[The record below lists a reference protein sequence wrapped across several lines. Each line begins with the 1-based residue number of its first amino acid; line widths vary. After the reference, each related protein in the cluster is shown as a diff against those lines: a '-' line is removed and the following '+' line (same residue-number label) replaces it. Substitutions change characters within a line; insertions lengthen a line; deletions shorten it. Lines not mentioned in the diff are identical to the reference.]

1 MEFPPTKTYARTVA
15 VHTRDEI
22 RPRRIQ
28 WHYQRDAFQRD
39 QAIARDDKRRK
50 DGVHIKVLTYK
61 LAQSL
66 PAEEPPLRTPKDPL
80 ATEPSDANYGP
91 QQVSGD
97 TWKQRTRRDL
107 ACMDQELAR
116 PWDYQPTPQAIV
128 TARKSR
134 TDQATTKDKTPLAVD
149 IRMISANGFQL
160 DMRQPGV
167 EVFSITLDGLDRMIE
182 DKKRDR
188 EPKPDETDEYLR
200 QKIPPALHSYLDFFS
215 KKDSDTLAPHRA
227 IDHKIELTEENT
239 LGFCHLNK
247 HSLEELSSMREY
259 LASNLAKGFVI
270 SSKAPFASPVLF
282 ARKSDGSLQ
291 FCVDY
296 RKLNALTKKNR
307 YPLLLID
314 ETLARLSKA
323 KIFTK
328 LDIRQAFH
336 RIRMSPESE
345 ELM

>member
-1 MEFPPTKTYARTVA
+1 
-15 VHTRDEI
+15 
-22 RPRRIQ
+22 
-28 WHYQRDAFQRD
+28 
-39 QAIARDDKRRK
+39 
-50 DGVHIKVLTYK
+50 
-61 LAQSL
+61 
-66 PAEEPPLRTPKDPL
+66 
-80 ATEPSDANYGP
+80 
-91 QQVSGD
+91 
-97 TWKQRTRRDL
+97 
-107 ACMDQELAR
+107 
-116 PWDYQPTPQAIV
+116 
-128 TARKSR
+128 
-134 TDQATTKDKTPLAVD
+134 
-149 IRMISANGFQL
+149 MISANGFQL
-160 DMRQPGV
+160 DIRQPGV

-200 QKIPPALHSYLDFFS
+200 QKIPPALHSYLDFFL
-215 KKDSDTLAPHRA
+215 KKDLDTLAPYRA

-282 ARKSDGSLQ
+282 ARKSDGSLR

-307 YPLLLID
+307 YPLPLID

-345 ELM
+345 ELTAFRTRYGLFQYKVLPFGLTNGPATFQSYINDTLMDLLDVVCTAYLDDVLIYSEDELQHEAHVKQVIERLRAAGLQADIKKCEFNVKRTKYLGFIISTDGI